1 MVRTVASFVISA
13 ALGVAIP
20 ICALI
25 VLGQVT
31 GAVALPEPPPW
42 VREHLSI
49 SLYAI
54 DLLAWLPPALISV
67 LIIRSVAR
75 AHTAAC
81 GIVAGLFAIGALI
94 VGVTLFPEQRSWAD
108 VANLFW
114 REALLLIVFL
124 PVACVLPF
132 KRVA

>member
-20 ICALI
+20 VCALI

-31 GAVALPEPPPW
+31 VAVALPEPPPW
-42 VREHLSI
+42 VPEHLSI

-54 DLLAWLPPALISV
+54 DLLSWLPPALVSV

-75 AHTAAC
+75 GHAVAC
-81 GIVAGLFAIGALI
+81 GIVTGLFAIGALI
-94 VGVTLFPEQRSWAD
+94 VGVTLFPQQRSLAD
-108 VANLFW
+108 AANLFW

-124 PVACVLPF
+124 PVACALPF